1 MRARTMQSKN
11 IWFVNVAVQLAASA
25 RAGLQALL
33 QFYFEA
39 SCQAAAPQWVS
50 RYRLTPRSKT
60 LFSEILVESF
70 QRYQRCVR
78 HTNMSRVWI
87 CNFKATV
94 KYLNK
99 LMHFWHKISF
109 LTSSTLS
116 NYNWS
121 CLQTCVTP
129 LHQYSG
135 SPLVRYFIYSPFFF
149 LRHC

>member
-1 MRARTMQSKN
+1 MLEKDRQTRKKDACMRARVMQSKN

-87 CNFKATV
+87 CNLKASV

-121 CLQTCVTP
+121 CLQTWCHSSTSVQW
-129 LHQYSG
+129 LSSG
-135 SPLVRYFIYSPFFF
+135 
-149 LRHC
+149 